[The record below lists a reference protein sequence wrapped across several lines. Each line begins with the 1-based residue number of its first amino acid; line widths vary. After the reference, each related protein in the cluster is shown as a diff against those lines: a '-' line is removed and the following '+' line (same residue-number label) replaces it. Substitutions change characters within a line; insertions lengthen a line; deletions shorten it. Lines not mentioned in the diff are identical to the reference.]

1 MSEREP
7 DTGRQAA
14 QPGMVRDVRQP
25 PRGVLPRQFQMW
37 LMAGLAVV
45 ILLIILVT
53 GRTQPTPRGAASAGP
68 AAAPTPAT
76 ADRIRSYQRQL
87 ADEQARQEQLDAQQ
101 RAVESRVAAPRT
113 SPTPVATPAD
123 PLIDEQHRRDYQ
135 SLFATNVS
143 FSRRTNGSTGGDGP
157 SASSSRESSPGGR
170 EPSRPS
176 SNVESSV
183 SNGAPRS
190 TVAEKEAGATE
201 PVRVEHP
208 ASGPRLRLAEG
219 TVIETA
225 LINRLEGTFAGPVL
239 CLVTTPV
246 YSQNRQHVLIPAGA
260 RVIGTSSPV
269 QSWGDSRL
277 AVTFHR
283 LVMPDGH
290 TYSLDRFK
298 GLNQIGETGLR
309 DEVNR
314 HYLQVFGASLAI
326 GAISGLAQ
334 FNTRSGFDYSFSDAS
349 RQAAGASLA
358 TSTSRVL
365 DRYLNVLPTITIRE
379 GFRIKVYLTNDF
391 ELPVYEPEKDGA
403 Q

>member
-1 MSEREP
+1 
-7 DTGRQAA
+7 
-14 QPGMVRDVRQP
+14 MVRDVRQP
-25 PRGVLPRQFQMW
+25 PRGVLPRQLQMW

-53 GRTQPTPRGAASAGP
+53 GRTQPTPRSAASAGST
-68 AAAPTPAT
+68 AAPTPAT

-87 ADEQARQEQLDAQQ
+87 ADEQARQEQLDQQQ
-101 RAVESRVAAPRT
+101 RAVESRVSAPHTGPTQAAAP
-113 SPTPVATPAD
+113 AD
-123 PLIDEQHRRDYQ
+123 TMMDEQHRRDYQ

-143 FSRRTNGSTGGDGP
+143 FSRRTNGSTDGETRSATETAPVAVAP
-157 SASSSRESSPGGR
+157 SA
-170 EPSRPS
+170 PS
-176 SNVESSV
+176 SGVQ
-183 SNGAPRS
+183 SNAVTEARS
-190 TVAEKEAGATE
+190 AGTEREAAAAE
-201 PVRVEHP
+201 PVRAEHP
-208 ASGPRLRLAEG
+208 APGPRLPLAEG

-277 AVTFHR
+277 AVTFNR

-290 TYSLDRFK
+290 AYSLDRFK

-349 RQAAGASLA
+349 RQATGASLA

>member
-1 MSEREP
+1 
-7 DTGRQAA
+7 
-14 QPGMVRDVRQP
+14 
-25 PRGVLPRQFQMW
+25 
-37 LMAGLAVV
+37 
-45 ILLIILVT
+45 
-53 GRTQPTPRGAASAGP
+53 
-68 AAAPTPAT
+68 
-76 ADRIRSYQRQL
+76 
-87 ADEQARQEQLDAQQ
+87 
-101 RAVESRVAAPRT
+101 
-113 SPTPVATPAD
+113 
-123 PLIDEQHRRDYQ
+123 
-135 SLFATNVS
+135 
-143 FSRRTNGSTGGDGP
+143 
-157 SASSSRESSPGGR
+157 
-170 EPSRPS
+170 
-176 SNVESSV
+176 
-183 SNGAPRS
+183 
-190 TVAEKEAGATE
+190 
-201 PVRVEHP
+201 
-208 ASGPRLRLAEG
+208 LAEG

-260 RVIGTSSPV
+260 RVVGTSSPV

-290 TYSLDRFK
+290 AYSLDRFK

-334 FNTRSGFDYSFSDAS
+334 FNTRSGFDYSFSDAY

-379 GFRIKVYLTNDF
+379 GFRIKVYLTNDM
-391 ELPVYEPEKDGA
+391 ELPMYEPEKEGA

>member
-1 MSEREP
+1 
-7 DTGRQAA
+7 
-14 QPGMVRDVRQP
+14 
-25 PRGVLPRQFQMW
+25 MW

-53 GRTQPTPRGAASAGP
+53 GRTQPTPRGAASVGP

-87 ADEQARQEQLDAQQ
+87 ADEQARQEQLDEQQ

-123 PLIDEQHRRDYQ
+123 PLIDEQHRRNYQ

-157 SASSSRESSPGGR
+157 SVSASREASSETRA
-170 EPSRPS
+170 PSAPS
-176 SNVESSV
+176 SGVESNV
-183 SNGAPRS
+183 SHEAPES
-190 TVAEKEAGATE
+190 AATDKTSGDAEPARTE
-201 PVRVEHP
+201 YP
-208 ASGPRLRLAEG
+208 ARGPRLRLAEG
-219 TVIETA
+219 TVIETV

-239 CLVTTPV
+239 CLVTTPT

-290 TYSLDRFK
+290 AYSLDRFK

-334 FNTRSGFDYSFSDAS
+334 FNTRSGFDSSFTDAY

-365 DRYLNVLPTITIRE
+365 DHYLNVLPTITIRE
-379 GFRIKVYLTNDF
+379 GFRIKVYLTNDM
-391 ELPVYEPEKDGA
+391 ELPVYEPEKEGV

>member
-1 MSEREP
+1 MEREP
-7 DTGRQAA
+7 DISRQTT
-14 QPGMVRDVRQP
+14 QPGAIRDVRQP
-25 PRGVLPRQFQMW
+25 PRGVLPRQLQVW
-37 LMAGLAVV
+37 LMAGLAIV

-53 GRTQPTPRGAASAGP
+53 GHTQPTPRGPAGVGP

-87 ADEQARQEQLDAQQ
+87 ADEQARQEQLDQQQ
-101 RAVESRVAAPRT
+101 RAVESRGTVPRSSSTPVAAP
-113 SPTPVATPAD
+113 VD
-123 PLIDEQHRRDYQ
+123 PLMDEQHRRDYQ

-143 FSRRTNGSTGGDGP
+143 FSRRT
-157 SASSSRESSPGGR
+157 SASSGGEGGAASADREASPTDRG
-170 EPSRPS
+170 PSGPS
-176 SNVESSV
+176 SGVESSV
-183 SNGAPRS
+183 SKEAPRS
-190 TVAEKEAGATE
+190 ALPEKTDDAEL
-201 PVRVEHP
+201 VRAEHP
-208 ASGPRLRLAEG
+208 APGPRLRLDEG

-260 RVIGTSSPV
+260 RVMGTSSPV

-290 TYSLDRFK
+290 AYSLDRFK

-309 DEVNR
+309 DDVNR

-326 GAISGLAQ
+326 GGISGLAQ
-334 FNTRSGFDYSFSDAS
+334 FNTRSGFDYSFSDAY

-379 GFRIKVYLTNDF
+379 GFRIKVYLTNDL
-391 ELPVYEPEKDGA
+391 ELPAYEQGQEGA

>member
-1 MSEREP
+1 
-7 DTGRQAA
+7 
-14 QPGMVRDVRQP
+14 MVRDVRQP
-25 PRGVLPRQFQMW
+25 PRGVLPRQLQMW
-37 LMAGLAVV
+37 LMVGLAVV

-53 GRTQPTPRGAASAGP
+53 GRTQPAPREAGSAGP
-68 AAAPTPAT
+68 AAAPTAAT

-87 ADEQARQEQLDAQQ
+87 ADEQARQEQLDQQQ
-101 RAVESRVAAPRT
+101 RAIESRVAPPRT
-113 SPTPVATPAD
+113 SPTLVATPAD
-123 PLIDEQHRRDYQ
+123 PLVDEQHRRDYQ

-143 FSRRTNGSTGGDGP
+143 FSRRTNASSVGEARSASVGSETSSVPPAPSGP
-157 SASSSRESSPGGR
+157 SSGVHSSASTEARLA
-170 EPSRPS
+170 
-176 SNVESSV
+176 V
-183 SNGAPRS
+183 
-190 TVAEKEAGATE
+190 TDKEAGDAE
-201 PVRVEHP
+201 PVRAEHP
-208 ASGPRLRLAEG
+208 APGPRLWLAEG

-290 TYSLDRFK
+290 AYSLDRFK

-334 FNTRSGFDYSFSDAS
+334 FNTRSGFDYSFTDAY

-379 GFRIKVYLTNDF
+379 GFRIKVYLTNDM
-391 ELPVYEPEKDGA
+391 ELPVYEPEKESA
-403 Q
+403 P

>member
-1 MSEREP
+1 MSEREQ
-7 DTGRQAA
+7 DTTRQPAP
-14 QPGMVRDVRQP
+14 PGMVRDVRQP
-25 PRGVLPRQFQMW
+25 PRGVLPRQLQMW

-53 GRTQPTPRGAASAGP
+53 GRTQPTPRTAASAGST
-68 AAAPTPAT
+68 AAPTPAT

-87 ADEQARQEQLDAQQ
+87 ADEQARQEQLDQQQ
-101 RAVESRVAAPRT
+101 RAVESRVSAPRT
-113 SPTPVATPAD
+113 SPTQAAAPAD
-123 PLIDEQHRRDYQ
+123 PLMDEQHRRDYQ

-143 FSRRTNGSTGGDGP
+143 FSRRTNGSTDGETR
-157 SASSSRESSPGGR
+157 SASARSETPPVASTPAVSSSGVQ
-170 EPSRPS
+170 
-176 SNVESSV
+176 SNAVTE
-183 SNGAPRS
+183 ARS
-190 TVAEKEAGATE
+190 AGTERDAAAAE
-201 PVRVEHP
+201 PVRAEHP
-208 ASGPRLRLAEG
+208 ATGPRLPLAEG

-283 LVMPDGH
+283 LAMPDGH
-290 TYSLDRFK
+290 AYSLDRFK

-349 RQAAGASLA
+349 RQAMGASLA